1 MARKSIHEQMQQ
13 LADPSLHVCMCAH
26 TSGAQG
32 SLRSDRLLRQGHTH
46 SHTHTHTHTH
56 THDHH
61 YIGLVP
67 IACQHR
73 FSKHCAILCYT
84 SFPEIWHAIQCQ
96 RVCVQKIH
104 VYTIHIQTH
113 TQPHTHTQTLACARP
128 LTHTCAHA
136 HTHEHAHTRA
146 RTQVLEPAYL
156 ESELLPLLTGLTRD
170 DQDSVRIVAVDK
182 CATLGSGTVC
192 TLQHCNTTQRCNTLQ
207 HIATHCNKLQH
218 PATQVLHPIS
228 TVLFACHC
236 A

>member
-1 MARKSIHEQMQQ
+1 
-13 LADPSLHVCMCAH
+13 
-26 TSGAQG
+26 
-32 SLRSDRLLRQGHTH
+32 
-46 SHTHTHTHTH
+46 
-56 THDHH
+56 
-61 YIGLVP
+61 
-67 IACQHR
+67 
-73 FSKHCAILCYT
+73 
-84 SFPEIWHAIQCQ
+84 
-96 RVCVQKIH
+96 VQKIH

-113 TQPHTHTQTLACARP
+113 TQAHKHTQTLACARP
-128 LTHTCAHA
+128 LTHICAHA

-182 CATLGSGTVC
+182 CATLGSGTVG
-192 TLQHCNTTQRCNTLQ
+192 TLQHCNTTQHCNTLQ

-236 A
+236 T